1 MKKNIIDVKEL
12 DAQQMNA
19 IQGGIGRNNKN
30 DGPQEIVDIDEQ
42 QTPL

>member
-19 IQGGIGRNNKN
+19 IQGGIGRINKN
-30 DGPQEIVDIDEQ
+30 DGPEVIPDEP
-42 QTPL
+42 TPL